1 MAIIETQGLTKTFG
15 KTVAVEDVTLS
26 VEAGEVL
33 GLLGPNGAGKT
44 TTMRML
50 AGMIAPTRGHAVVAG
65 LRPDQAPESLHE
77 SIGLLTETPG
87 GYARLTARQNL
98 EFFAGFYSGL
108 DVRVRSE
115 KYLRLMGLWERR
127 DDRAGTFS
135 KGMKQRL
142 ALARCLLHE
151 PKILL
156 LDEPTAGLD
165 PEASMEMR
173 SLIRRLGEEGRTI
186 LLSTHNL
193 TEAEELCRRVAV
205 IRGRLL
211 AVDTPERLR
220 QRFFRR
226 QVVVRLAVSDARVT
240 EALKRLPFVQA
251 VSEEG
256 NSPVVDLADSDRFRP
271 DLVEA
276 IVRAGGRVLA
286 VTEEQHALEEAYL
299 RLVHEE
305 SGNDA

>member
-1 MAIIETQGLTKTFG
+1 MAIIETQGLTKIFG
-15 KTVAVEDVTLS
+15 KTVAVEEVSLS

-50 AGMIAPTRGHAVVAG
+50 SGMIAPTRGQAVVNG
-65 LRPDQAPESLHE
+65 LKPDREPERLHE
-77 SIGLLTETPG
+77 SIGLLTESYG
-87 GYARLTARQNL
+87 GYARLSALQNL
-98 EFFAGFYSGL
+98 EFFAGFYPGI
-108 DVRVRSE
+108 DARVQSE

-127 DDRAGTFS
+127 NDKAGTYS

-151 PKILL
+151 PKIVL

-165 PEASMEMR
+165 PEASAELR
-173 SLIRRLGEEGRTI
+173 ALIRRLGEEGRTI

-205 IRGRLL
+205 IRGKLL

-226 QVVVRLAVSDARVT
+226 QLVVKLATANSQVTAAVKRLA
-240 EALKRLPFVQA
+240 FVQE
-251 VSEEG
+251 VQEEG
-256 NSPVVDLADSDRFRP
+256 ATLLIDLTDSDRFRP

-276 IVRAGGRVLA
+276 IVRAGGRVET
-286 VTEEQHALEEAYL
+286 VTEEQHPLEETYL
-299 RLVHEE
+299 RLIHEE
-305 SGNDA
+305 QTK